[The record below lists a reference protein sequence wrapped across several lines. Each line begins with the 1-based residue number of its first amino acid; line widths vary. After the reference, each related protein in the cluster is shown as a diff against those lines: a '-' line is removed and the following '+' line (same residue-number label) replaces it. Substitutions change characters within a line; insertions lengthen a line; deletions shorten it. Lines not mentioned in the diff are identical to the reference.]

1 MDSTTGCH
9 QVDFSKFHFQLGSIC
24 TRINSNFVF
33 SLHRHDHYSET
44 VLGDCHPVQLR
55 VLGENP
61 ARDISQLATASSKW
75 DCSAFNI
82 LIQTLCPHQLSPYQH
97 SPCQRLTSPTRP
109 SPFAR
114 ATSMTLESTSGEE
127 KTKFLHSLK
136 IYFASRAVFNNFE
149 STYNSTQSLDSSLLR
164 QDHFITLAGL
174 IQVYKS
180 CTMITL
186 GSTWLTFW
194 TIFQSP
200 SNYWAEVFIKNVQ
213 EWSKYVNQNIFFL
226 HQPLIGNK
234 C

>member
-1 MDSTTGCH
+1 MSSGWLVDSGGDGRRKWRQISNRRPRRRGGTSARTSHSMDSTTGCH

-127 KTKFLHSLK
+127 K
-136 IYFASRAVFNNFE
+136 A
-149 STYNSTQSLDSSLLR
+149 
-164 QDHFITLAGL
+164 
-174 IQVYKS
+174 
-180 CTMITL
+180 
-186 GSTWLTFW
+186 
-194 TIFQSP
+194 
-200 SNYWAEVFIKNVQ
+200 
-213 EWSKYVNQNIFFL
+213 
-226 HQPLIGNK
+226 
-234 C
+234 